1 MGVASYDNIRLQE
14 IQAQLP
20 TAEQIQQ
27 RINLAE
33 EEYRM
38 GKQENQKE

>member
-1 MGVASYDNIRLQE
+1 MGVASYEKIKLQE

-20 TAEQIQQ
+20 TAEQIEQ

-33 EEYRM
+33 KEYRLSI
-38 GKQENQKE
+38 KEQ